1 MIRTL
6 TIAAAAAAVGYA
18 LGQRASENPESRF
31 SRPEVTGDEV
41 VVEDGEVTLRDDIPF
56 GHKVALS
63 DIDERA
69 DVVKYGTS
77 IGYASRDIR
86 AGEWVHVD
94 NVESNYGRGDLARD
108 EGAQA

>member
-1 MIRTL
+1 M
-6 TIAAAAAAVGYA
+6 
-18 LGQRASENPESRF
+18 PERYIK
-31 SRPEVTGDEV
+31 
-41 VVEDGEVTLRDDIPF
+41 VVEPEDNVGTFLRDANAGETVEIPVGDDVREVTLRDDIPF